1 MFDPSSVTRHKLANG
16 LTLLLRVDRSAPVAA
31 VVTYVRAGYF
41 DETDDVVGIA
51 HVLEHMYFKGTPT
64 RGVGEIARETKASGG
79 YLNAHTIY
87 DHTSYFAV
95 LPTEGFARG
104 LQVQADAYAN
114 SLIDAAELAKELE
127 VIIQEAKRK
136 ADSPGAVT
144 IESLYALLHDRHRIR
159 RWRIGREESLR
170 GFTRDA
176 LATFYRNFY
185 RPANTILTIVGDVD
199 EEETLRRVDELY
211 GSLTAGVPQRTPG
224 AGETVPPRFRFQ
236 ELSGDI
242 GQSHVAF
249 GWRSPGT
256 LHEDTAA
263 LDLFAL
269 VLGVGRGSRL
279 YQGVR
284 ERKLVS
290 SVSAWN
296 YTPTEIG
303 VFGMDAE
310 GSPERS
316 GDAVAAMWRE
326 LGRARDQGVSAAEAE
341 RGKRLF
347 EARWLRRIETMEGQ
361 ATLLAEWE
369 SLGDWMMSEAYFR
382 GLMDGTA
389 ERAVEAA
396 RRYLADDQASVLV
409 YRPSA
414 AAPFAENADD
424 AWRRLTARTAGSFE
438 GLSAGG
444 DGTARVAGPQAAT
457 TNGVEGQST
466 ARPRLERSVG
476 EVRIFR
482 GRNGLSILVRRR
494 MGASM
499 AHVGVYSAAGAAL
512 EPEAVAGVTAVATR
526 TALKGT
532 ERRTAEQIA
541 NETELL
547 GAAISPTTTS
557 DGAGW
562 SMSVPITRL
571 PSAVSLLA
579 DIVQSP
585 TFSDEAIETERT
597 IALANLAE
605 LRDDMYRYPLR
616 LTSAAAYHGHPYG
629 RGPMGDEQSVSAI
642 RAQHARDWHVARL
655 LSGPTSVAVVADIDE
670 DDLAMLIDRAF
681 TRILPRDGAPVPV
694 PVWPASVVERAETR
708 ERAQTGLAIAFEAPS
723 RVDDRRFAGHLLAG
737 VASGLGGRFFDALRD
752 QRSLAYTVQAYPIER
767 VKSGAFVAYIATSP
781 EQEAP
786 ARAGLLAE
794 FQRLCDA
801 PVREDELARAKTY
814 ALGSHAIAQQSGS
827 NVLWEMLDAFVLGTG
842 LEELEAF
849 PARVQSVT
857 AEDMQD
863 FARRHFDPNRRVEGI
878 VRGIRPS

>member
-1 MFDPSSVTRHKLANG
+1 MFDPSSVTRHTLANG
-16 LTLLLRVDRSAPVAA
+16 LTVLIKVDRSAPVAA
-31 VVTYVRAGYF
+31 VVTYVKAGYF
-41 DETDDVVGIA
+41 DETDDIVGIA
-51 HVLEHMYFKGTPT
+51 HVLEHMYFKGTPS

-95 LPTEGFARG
+95 LPAEGFQRG

-114 SLIDAAELAKELE
+114 SLIDAGELAKELE

-176 LATFYRNFY
+176 LVSFYRNFY

-199 EEETLRRVDELY
+199 EAGTVQRVDELY
-211 GSLTAGVPQRTPG
+211 GSLNPGVPARTPG
-224 AGETVPPRFRFQ
+224 ADETAPANFRFQ
-236 ELSGDI
+236 ESSADI

-256 LHEDTAA
+256 LHDDTPS

-279 YQGVR
+279 YQKVR
-284 ERKLVS
+284 ERQLVS

-296 YTPTEIG
+296 YTPTEVG

-310 GSPERS
+310 GPPEQS
-316 GDAVAAMWRE
+316 AAALLAIWNE
-326 LGRARDQGVSAAEAE
+326 LGRARDDGVSAAEVE
-341 RGKRLF
+341 RGQRLF

-369 SLGDWMMSEAYFR
+369 ALGDWTMSEAYFR
-382 GLMDGTA
+382 RLMNGTA
-389 ERAVEAA
+389 EAAVEAA

-409 YRPSA
+409 YRPSGA
-414 AAPFAENADD
+414 VPFAVDAGD
-424 AWRRLTARTAGSFE
+424 AWRRLTGRSDGGTRIASVAVPSSAPASAPADRDGNGS
-438 GLSAGG
+438 SA
-444 DGTARVAGPQAAT
+444 AA
-457 TNGVEGQST
+457 
-466 ARPRLERSVG
+466 PRLERRIG
-476 EVRIFR
+476 AVRVFR
-482 GRNGLSILVRRR
+482 GRTGLPILVRRR
-494 MGASM
+494 HGASM
-499 AHVGVYSAAGAAL
+499 AHVGVYAAAGAAI
-512 EPEAVAGVTAVATR
+512 EPDAVAGVTTVSTR
-526 TALKGT
+526 AALKGT
-532 ERRTAEQIA
+532 ERRSAEQIA
-541 NETELL
+541 YETELR

-562 SMSVPITRL
+562 TMSVPITQL
-571 PSAVSLLA
+571 PGAVSLLA

-585 TFSDEAIETERT
+585 TFADAAIDTERAV
-597 IALANLAE
+597 ALSNLAE

-616 LTSAAAYHGHPYG
+616 LASAAAYDGHPYG
-629 RGPMGDEQSVSAI
+629 RGPLGDESSLRAI
-642 RAQHARDWHVARL
+642 RPQHARDWHATRL
-655 LSGPTSVAVVADIDE
+655 MAGPTAIAVVADAE
-670 DDLAMLIDRAF
+670 EAELAALMDRVF
-681 TRILPRDGAPVPV
+681 DRIVPSDAIPLAV

-708 ERAQTGLAIAFEAPS
+708 ERAQTGLAMAFEAPP
-723 RVDDRRFAGHLLAG
+723 RGDDGRFAGHLLAG
-737 VASGLGGRFFDALRD
+737 VASGLGGRFFEALRD
-752 QRSLAYTVQAYPIER
+752 ERSLAYTVQAYPVER
-767 VKSGAFVAYIATSP
+767 VQSGAFMAYIATSP

-794 FQRLCDA
+794 FQRLSDA
-801 PVREDELARAKTY
+801 PVTSEELERAKVY
-814 ALGSHAIAQQSGS
+814 ALGSHAIAQQSGG

-849 PARVQSVT
+849 AERLRRVT
-857 AEDMQD
+857 ADDIQR
-863 FARRHFDPNRRVEGI
+863 FARRYFDQDRRVEGI
-878 VRGIRPS
+878 VRGVRPS